1 MAKNSCNTKLIAGAF
16 IVLTVSV
23 IAGIIAMIIFY
34 KTQIGSMNPTDRPP
48 FVTTTEQ
55 PPPDRRL
62 PKNLVPESYKV
73 FLKTHFYHQIIE
85 VVNVTT
91 PNQTTVFTGNSTVN
105 MKCVQST
112 SSIYLHSR
120 RLVVSDPVVKNRDNP
135 NEEIRS
141 SVVHHG
147 EADFLEIQLNVA
159 LEAGGNYSLFLNFKG
174 WSWGFMDGLFLS
186 MYLEGVP
193 EFEGDME
200 PARYLAATNLE
211 PTFARTVFPCF
222 DEPELK
228 AVFDITIIHRK
239 GTKALSNALVF
250 RGSNIDDEWE
260 YTQFYPTPR
269 MSTYLFAFTVSKF
282 ESVESAYERVEI
294 KTFARPEAIAAG
306 HAQYAAN
313 ITGKIL
319 QFYETKF
326 GIIYSLKKLD
336 QIALPDLNPSAM
348 ENWGLITYQQGD
360 LLFEEGVSSLLHKE
374 SIAMIIAHE
383 LAHQWFGNLVTM
395 KWWNEVWLNEGFAT
409 YMAYF
414 AVDAVEPSFKM
425 KDESVMSDLHTAF
438 EEDALAASHPL
449 TVPPGEIQTTQ
460 EILGMFD
467 SITYSKGAMVLRML
481 ADVVGQNV
489 FDRGVNM
496 YLSDFKYSNTDEK
509 NLWDHIQKAVDDDN
523 GVIKEVGKLMHNWTN
538 QNGYPV
544 ITINTTSG
552 EVNQKHF
559 LFNDSSES
567 SLWWHVPIRF
577 MSSKS
582 KFPLMWLDNK
592 SVTKNDII
600 TENGDW
606 ILANVNCAGYYRV
619 NYNPENWDALSSQM
633 EQDQSPIPLM
643 NRGQLI
649 DDAFNLARAKLVD
662 VTLALN
668 LTRFLRNETE
678 LIPWKSAMTNLEYF
692 VLMFD
697 RSEVYGPMQT
707 YLREQVRE
715 LYSFYRN
722 YTDHSRV
729 PMDHSSQHSQI
740 LAVRVACFNGLPECV
755 TMATKMFAFWMKNN
769 TNIIHPN
776 LRSTIFCQAVAS
788 GGKAQWDF
796 AWNKLQSSNDT
807 SEREQL
813 RAALSCSRETWLLNR
828 YLQYTLDPEK
838 IRFKDVWNIID
849 LIAMNPAGQAL
860 AWNFIRANWEFLHIR
875 GGHSLIAAVARR
887 FSTEFELEELVR
899 FLTDNNLM
907 YMKEEQAIEQ
917 ISVNIQWVKEHQEK
931 ILQWFE
937 METDS

>member
-1 MAKNSCNTKLIAGAF
+1 MTKNSCNTKLIAGAF

-23 IAGIIAMIIFY
+23 IAGIITMIIFY

-48 FVTTTEQ
+48 FVTTTEP

-62 PKNLVPESYKV
+62 PKNLVPESYEV
-73 FLKTHFYHQIIE
+73 FLKTHFYHRIIE

-91 PNQTTVFTGNSTVN
+91 PNQTTVFNGNSTVN

-120 RLVVSDPVVKNRDNP
+120 RLEVSDPVVMNRDNP

-141 SVVHHG
+141 SVVYPG

-174 WSWGFMDGLFLS
+174 QSLEYMDGLFLS
-186 MYLEGVP
+186 MYSEGVP
-193 EFEGDME
+193 EYEGDME
-200 PARYLAATNLE
+200 PARFLAATNME
-211 PTFARTVFPCF
+211 PTFARTAFPCF
-222 DEPELK
+222 DEPEMK
-228 AVFDITIIHRK
+228 AVFDITIIHRR
-239 GTKALSNALVF
+239 GTKALSNAVIA
-250 RGSNIDDEWE
+250 SKTDIIDDEWWF
-260 YTQFYPTPR
+260 TVFDQTPR
-269 MSTYLFAFTVSKF
+269 MSTYLFAFTVSEF
-282 ESVESAYERVEI
+282 TSIESAHERVKI
-294 KTFARPEAIAAG
+294 NTFARPEAIAAG

-313 ITGKIL
+313 ITGEIL
-319 QFYETKF
+319 QFYEKKF
-326 GIIYSLKKLD
+326 GINYSLKKLD
-336 QIALPDLNPSAM
+336 QIALPDLNPTAM
-348 ENWGLITYQQGD
+348 ENWGLVTYQQGA

-395 KWWNEVWLNEGFAT
+395 KWWNEVWLNEGFAN

-425 KDESVMSDLHTAF
+425 KDVSVMSDLHTAF

-449 TVPPGEIQTTQ
+449 TVPPGEIQTPH
-460 EILGMFD
+460 EILSLFD

-481 ADVVGQNV
+481 ADIVGQNV

-509 NLWDHIQKAVDDDN
+509 NLWDNIQKAVDDDN
-523 GVIKEVGKLMHNWTN
+523 GVINEVGKLMHNWTN
-538 QNGYPV
+538 QKGYPV

-552 EVNQKHF
+552 QVDQKHF

-577 MSSKS
+577 VKMSSKS
-582 KFPLMWLDNK
+582 DFPLMWLDNK
-592 SVTKNDII
+592 PVTKGDFI

-606 ILANVNCAGYYRV
+606 ILANVNCTGYYRV

-633 EQDQSPIPLM
+633 EQDQSRIPLM

-678 LIPWKSAMTNLEYF
+678 LIPWMSAMTNLEYF

-707 YLREQVRE
+707 YLREQVRG
-715 LYSFYRN
+715 LYNFYRN

-729 PMDHSSQHSQI
+729 PSDHSSQHSQI
-740 LAVRVACFNGLPECV
+740 LAVRVACHNGLPECV
-755 TMATKMFAFWMKNN
+755 TMATEMFALWNEKRHQH
-769 TNIIHPN
+769 HPSQPALVHLLPGGG
-776 LRSTIFCQAVAS
+776 LRGEGSVGLCLEQAAELQRHLRDGAAP
-788 GGKAQWDF
+788 GGSVLQQRDLAAQQIPAVHLGPREDPIYERLERYQPHRPESF
-796 AWNKLQSSNDT
+796 GAGAGLELHQSELGVSQ
-807 SEREQL
+807 S
-813 RAALSCSRETWLLNR
+813 
-828 YLQYTLDPEK
+828 
-838 IRFKDVWNIID
+838 
-849 LIAMNPAGQAL
+849 
-860 AWNFIRANWEFLHIR
+860 
-875 GGHSLIAAVARR
+875 ARR
-887 FSTEFELEELVR
+887 TLSDRGRGQEVLHRVR
-899 FLTDNNLM
+899 TGGAG
-907 YMKEEQAIEQ
+907 AIRDRQRSGVHEGGAGRGADQ
-917 ISVNIQWVKEHQEK
+917 REHPVGEGAPG
-931 ILQWFE
+931 E
-937 METDS
+937 DPPVV

>member
-1 MAKNSCNTKLIAGAF
+1 MTKNSCNTKLIAGAF

-23 IAGIIAMIIFY
+23 IAGIITMIIFY

-48 FVTTTEQ
+48 SVTTTEQ

-73 FLKTHFYHQIIE
+73 FLKTHFYHRIIE

-91 PNQTTVFTGNSTVN
+91 PNQTTVFNGNSTVN

-120 RLVVSDPVVKNRDNP
+120 RLEVSDPVVMNRDNP

-141 SVVHHG
+141 SVVYPG

-174 WSWGFMDGLFLS
+174 QSLEYMDGLFLS
-186 MYLEGVP
+186 MYSEGVP
-193 EFEGDME
+193 EYEGDME
-200 PARYLAATNLE
+200 PARFLAATNME
-211 PTFARTVFPCF
+211 PTFARTAFPCF
-222 DEPELK
+222 DEPEMK
-228 AVFDITIIHRK
+228 AVFNITIIHRS
-239 GTKALSNALVF
+239 GTKALSNAVIA
-250 RGSNIDDEWE
+250 SETNIIDDEWE
-260 YTQFYPTPR
+260 YTVFDQTPR
-269 MSTYLFAFTVSKF
+269 MSTTRSIRRQHHRKYPPVLREEVWN
-282 ESVESAYERVEI
+282 
-294 KTFARPEAIAAG
+294 
-306 HAQYAAN
+306 H
-313 ITGKIL
+313 
-319 QFYETKF
+319 
-326 GIIYSLKKLD
+326 YSLTKLD
-336 QIALPDLNPSAM
+336 QIALPDLNPTAM
-348 ENWGLITYQQGD
+348 ENWGLVTYQQGA

-395 KWWNEVWLNEGFAT
+395 KWWNEVWLNEGFAN

-425 KDESVMSDLHTAF
+425 KDVSVMSDLHTAF

-449 TVPPGEIQTTQ
+449 TVPPGEIQTPH
-460 EILGMFD
+460 EILSLFD

-481 ADVVGQNV
+481 ADIVGQNV

-509 NLWDHIQKAVDDDN
+509 NLWDNIQKAVDDDN
-523 GVIKEVGKLMHNWTN
+523 GVINE
-538 QNGYPV
+538 
-544 ITINTTSG
+544 
-552 EVNQKHF
+552 HF

-577 MSSKS
+577 VKMSSKS
-582 KFPLMWLDNK
+582 DFPLMWLDDK
-592 SVTKNDII
+592 PVTKGDFI
-600 TENGDW
+600 TKNGDW

-633 EQDQSPIPLM
+633 EQDQSRIPLM

-678 LIPWKSAMTNLEYF
+678 LIPWMSAMTNLEYF

-707 YLREQVRE
+707 YLREQVRG
-715 LYSFYRN
+715 LYNFYRN
-722 YTDHSRV
+722 YTDHSQV
-729 PMDHSSQHSQI
+729 PSDHSSQHSQI
-740 LAVRVACFNGLPECV
+740 LAVRVACHNGLPECV
-755 TMATKMFAFWMKNN
+755 TMATEMFALWMKND

-776 LRSTIFCQAVAS
+776 LRSSIYCQAVAS

-807 SEREQL
+807 SEMEQL

-838 IRFKDVWNIID
+838 IRFMSVWNVIN
-849 LIAMNPAGQAL
+849 LIALNPSGQAL
-860 AWNFIRANWEFLHIR
+860 AWNFIRANWEFLSRR
-875 GGHSLIAAVARR
+875 GGHSLIAVVARR

-899 FLTDNNLM
+899 FVTDNDLA
-907 YMKEEQAIEQ
+907 YMKEEQAVEQ

-937 METDS
+937 METAS